1 MEDPGWKLHRPRQVY
16 TGLLE
21 RDYIPINERG

>member
-1 MEDPGWKLHRPRQVY
+1 MKTPAKYDGYDVEK

-21 RDYIPINERG
+21 RDYILSNGTV